1 MLFLRAA
8 EQSLERGEA
17 CVFFFSSL
25 KEYGKSDS
33 SEARTL
39 TERRALMQVGRPWLL
54 QKQEKR
60 ERRENQRS
68 LPWPTYVTPQLYKK
82 KKEKN
87 MERKEG
93 KEVEGEVRPGEGVFA
108 QLIWRIDSIESQC
121 KDVRLQLQLSEKNFP
136 AQTLVR
142 ESSRTNTSPPL
153 RLKGVLYS
161 CLQPSLSKCQ
171 TEPRAAVTDYLL
183 NVRTTENMTQRG
195 LGLAGKTVLTL
206 LEVSGYHFYVGNW
219 YLCST
224 CSTVTKIRV
233 RMLIKTQGV
242 KCFIC
247 PHVQELIIT
256 VLTGQQHPND
266 HLEKTSS
273 GEPERFFSPQH
284 SL

>member
-1 MLFLRAA
+1 
-8 EQSLERGEA
+8 
-17 CVFFFSSL
+17 
-25 KEYGKSDS
+25 
-33 SEARTL
+33 
-39 TERRALMQVGRPWLL
+39 
-54 QKQEKR
+54 
-60 ERRENQRS
+60 
-68 LPWPTYVTPQLYKK
+68 
-82 KKEKN
+82 

-108 QLIWRIDSIESQC
+108 QLIWRIDSMQSQC

-206 LEVSGYHFYVGNW
+206 LEVSGYHFYVGIW

-233 RMLIKTQGV
+233 RMLIKTQRV
-242 KCFIC
+242 ECFIC
-247 PHVQELIIT
+247 PHVQGLIIT
-256 VLTGQQHPND
+256 VLTGQKHPND
-266 HLEKTSS
+266 HFEKTSS
-273 GEPERFFSPQH
+273 GEPETFFFSSTFTVMSQSRPHRVQN
-284 SL
+284 

>member
-108 QLIWRIDSIESQC
+108 QLMWRIDSIQSQC
-121 KDVRLQLQLSEKNFP
+121 KDVRLQL
-136 AQTLVR
+136 QTLVR
-142 ESSRTNTSPPL
+142 ESSRTNTSPP
-153 RLKGVLYS
+153 
-161 CLQPSLSKCQ
+161 PA
-171 TEPRAAVTDYLL
+171 TEGSFVQLF
-183 NVRTTENMTQRG
+183 TTITQQM
-195 LGLAGKTVLTL
+195 
-206 LEVSGYHFYVGNW
+206 SN
-219 YLCST
+219 
-224 CSTVTKIRV
+224 
-233 RMLIKTQGV
+233 
-242 KCFIC
+242 
-247 PHVQELIIT
+247 
-256 VLTGQQHPND
+256 
-266 HLEKTSS
+266 
-273 GEPERFFSPQH
+273 
-284 SL
+284 

>member
-1 MLFLRAA
+1 
-8 EQSLERGEA
+8 
-17 CVFFFSSL
+17 
-25 KEYGKSDS
+25 
-33 SEARTL
+33 
-39 TERRALMQVGRPWLL
+39 
-54 QKQEKR
+54 
-60 ERRENQRS
+60 
-68 LPWPTYVTPQLYKK
+68 
-82 KKEKN
+82 

-108 QLIWRIDSIESQC
+108 QLIWRIDSIQSQC

-233 RMLIKTQGV
+233 RMLIKTQRV
-242 KCFIC
+242 ECFIC
-247 PHVQELIIT
+247 TGADYNSAHRAETSKRPLGKDVQWRART
-256 VLTGQQHPND
+256 F
-266 HLEKTSS
+266 
-273 GEPERFFSPQH
+273 FFSSTFTVMSQSRPHRVQN
-284 SL
+284 

>member
-1 MLFLRAA
+1 
-8 EQSLERGEA
+8 
-17 CVFFFSSL
+17 
-25 KEYGKSDS
+25 
-33 SEARTL
+33 
-39 TERRALMQVGRPWLL
+39 
-54 QKQEKR
+54 
-60 ERRENQRS
+60 
-68 LPWPTYVTPQLYKK
+68 
-82 KKEKN
+82 

-108 QLIWRIDSIESQC
+108 QLIWRIDSIQSQC
-121 KDVRLQLQLSEKNFP
+121 KDVRLQL
-136 AQTLVR
+136 QTLVR

-183 NVRTTENMTQRG
+183 NVRTTENMRG

-206 LEVSGYHFYVGNW
+206 LEVSGYHFYAGNW

-233 RMLIKTQGV
+233 I
-242 KCFIC
+242 CFIC

-256 VLTGQQHPND
+256 VLTGQKHPND
-266 HLEKTSS
+266 HFEKTSS
-273 GEPERFFSPQH
+273 GEPETFFFSSTFTVMSQSRPHRVQN
-284 SL
+284 

>member
-1 MLFLRAA
+1 
-8 EQSLERGEA
+8 
-17 CVFFFSSL
+17 
-25 KEYGKSDS
+25 
-33 SEARTL
+33 
-39 TERRALMQVGRPWLL
+39 
-54 QKQEKR
+54 
-60 ERRENQRS
+60 
-68 LPWPTYVTPQLYKK
+68 
-82 KKEKN
+82 

-108 QLIWRIDSIESQC
+108 QLIWRIDSIQSQC

-233 RMLIKTQGV
+233 I
-242 KCFIC
+242 CFIC

-256 VLTGQQHPND
+256 VLTGQKHPND
-266 HLEKTSS
+266 HSEKTSS
-273 GEPERFFSPQH
+273 GEPETFFFSSTFTVMSQSRPHRVQN
-284 SL
+284 

>member
-108 QLIWRIDSIESQC
+108 QLIWRIDSMQSQC
-121 KDVRLQLQLSEKNFP
+121 KDVRLEAITRIYDLSAQYTTLQLSEKNFP

-183 NVRTTENMTQRG
+183 NVRTTENMRG

-206 LEVSGYHFYVGNW
+206 LEVSGYHFYVGN
-219 YLCST
+219 LCST
-224 CSTVTKIRV
+224 CSTVIKMFRV

-256 VLTGQQHPND
+256 VLTGQKHPND
-266 HLEKTSS
+266 HSEKTSS
-273 GEPERFFSPQH
+273 
-284 SL
+284 

>member
-108 QLIWRIDSIESQC
+108 QLIWRIDSMQSQC

-136 AQTLVR
+136 AQTLVS
-142 ESSRTNTSPPL
+142 ESSRTNTSPP
-153 RLKGVLYS
+153 
-161 CLQPSLSKCQ
+161 C
-171 TEPRAAVTDYLL
+171 D
-183 NVRTTENMTQRG
+183 
-195 LGLAGKTVLTL
+195 
-206 LEVSGYHFYVGNW
+206 
-219 YLCST
+219 
-224 CSTVTKIRV
+224 
-233 RMLIKTQGV
+233 
-242 KCFIC
+242 
-247 PHVQELIIT
+247 
-256 VLTGQQHPND
+256 
-266 HLEKTSS
+266 
-273 GEPERFFSPQH
+273 
-284 SL
+284 

>member
-1 MLFLRAA
+1 
-8 EQSLERGEA
+8 
-17 CVFFFSSL
+17 
-25 KEYGKSDS
+25 
-33 SEARTL
+33 
-39 TERRALMQVGRPWLL
+39 
-54 QKQEKR
+54 
-60 ERRENQRS
+60 
-68 LPWPTYVTPQLYKK
+68 
-82 KKEKN
+82 

-108 QLIWRIDSIESQC
+108 QLIWRIDSIQSQC
-121 KDVRLQLQLSEKNFP
+121 KDVRLEAFTRIYDLSAQYTTLQLSEKDFP

-233 RMLIKTQGV
+233 RMLIKTQRV
-242 KCFIC
+242 ECFIC
-247 PHVQELIIT
+247 
-256 VLTGQQHPND
+256 TGADYNSAHRA
-266 HLEKTSS
+266 ETSKR
-273 GEPERFFSPQH
+273 P
-284 SL
+284 L

>member
-1 MLFLRAA
+1 
-8 EQSLERGEA
+8 
-17 CVFFFSSL
+17 
-25 KEYGKSDS
+25 
-33 SEARTL
+33 
-39 TERRALMQVGRPWLL
+39 
-54 QKQEKR
+54 
-60 ERRENQRS
+60 
-68 LPWPTYVTPQLYKK
+68 
-82 KKEKN
+82 

-93 KEVEGEVRPGEGVFA
+93 KEVEGEVRPGEGAFA
-108 QLIWRIDSIESQC
+108 QLIWRIDSMQSQC
-121 KDVRLQLQLSEKNFP
+121 KDVRLEAITRIYDLSAQYTTLQLSEKNFP

-233 RMLIKTQGV
+233 I
-242 KCFIC
+242 CFIC

-256 VLTGQQHPND
+256 VLTGQKHPND
-266 HLEKTSS
+266 HSEKTSS
-273 GEPERFFSPQH
+273 
-284 SL
+284 